1 MKTIKMSDQLHL
13 ELTAIV
19 GELIAESGQ
28 IKTYEDAVDALVH
41 RSVVLPTKVIEEIEE
56 FIKNNPQ
63 FGYSTKEE
71 FLRGAARWLMDL
83 LKREHTGS
91 ANLKPDSA
99 TLRPKSPSSLEA

>member
-19 GELIAESGQ
+19 GELTAESGQ
-28 IKTYEDAVDALVH
+28 IKTYDEAVDALVH

-91 ANLKPDSA
+91 TNLKPDSTA
-99 TLRPKSPSSLEA
+99 LRPKSPGSLEA